1 MYLLHQ
7 KSGNKAEVYIEPLQ
21 EKDYKIIK
29 SSKRFNF
36 NWEKEK
42 QHQNYKLVLKDSNQ
56 IMGLVSLIEFKKELW
71 IKINLLESSEENVG
85 KNKEYDRIA
94 GCLIGYACKL
104 AFSKGF
110 DGWVA
115 LEPKTK
121 LREHYINRYN
131 MKSGGKHLYLEL
143 KDSENIINEYL

>member
-7 KSGNKAEVYIEPLQ
+7 KSGNKVEVDIEPLQ
-21 EKDYKIIK
+21 QKDYKIIK
-29 SSKRFNF
+29 FSKRFNF
-36 NWEKEK
+36 SWEKEK

-56 IMGLVSLIEFKKELW
+56 IMGLMSLREFKDELW

-110 DGWVA
+110 DGCVA

-121 LREHYINRYN
+121 LREHYMNRYK
-131 MKSGGKHLYLEL
+131 MKSGGKYLYLEL
-143 KDSENIINEYL
+143 KDSENVINEYL